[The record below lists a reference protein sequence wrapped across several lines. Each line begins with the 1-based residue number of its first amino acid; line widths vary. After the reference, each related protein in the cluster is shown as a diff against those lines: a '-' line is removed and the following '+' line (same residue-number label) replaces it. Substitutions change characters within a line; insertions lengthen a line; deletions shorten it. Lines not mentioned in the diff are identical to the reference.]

1 MNILTFDAVI
11 FIGRICYKKYDIDM
25 LLVVVI
31 AVSGIVCYAF
41 PDYFDVRATH
51 TQTWKG

>member
-1 MNILTFDAVI
+1 
-11 FIGRICYKKYDIDM
+11 M
-25 LLVVVI
+25 LLVVLI
-31 AVSGIVCYAF
+31 AVSRIVCYAF